1 MDLQEYLNQQKPV
14 RMPTVYLKEGEYAR
28 GLRYQP
34 LVGRPSRTQIFIHAF
49 PSVEYTVEND
59 WGTCY
64 TTDSD
69 GNEMNRS
76 VFYLLQPVELQRFP
90 KDFKK

>member
-1 MDLQEYLNQQKPV
+1 MELSEYLAQTDPV
-14 RMPTVYLKEGEYAR
+14 RMPTVYLKEGEYTR

-49 PSVEYTVEND
+49 PGVEYTVEND
-59 WGTCY
+59 WGWLY

-69 GNEMNRS
+69 GNIKSRS
-76 VFYLLQPVELQRFP
+76 CFHIKQPIELQ
-90 KDFKK
+90 